1 VDAPL
6 ESLVGALAGVDLAVH
21 FLCDVHPELQR
32 GDRAAPETRLGRVI
46 NACGSGK
53 TLKTGK
59 VKILLGIVS
68 YRLLTGIRGWRY
80 GIGIGSGTGNGERE
94 LPTPPTLS

>member
-53 TLKTGK
+53 GMECRRFRWADRDTGF
-59 VKILLGIVS
+59 
-68 YRLLTGIRGWRY
+68 
-80 GIGIGSGTGNGERE
+80 GSGSGGAMARGMARGVGMGAEKKWA
-94 LPTPPTLS
+94 